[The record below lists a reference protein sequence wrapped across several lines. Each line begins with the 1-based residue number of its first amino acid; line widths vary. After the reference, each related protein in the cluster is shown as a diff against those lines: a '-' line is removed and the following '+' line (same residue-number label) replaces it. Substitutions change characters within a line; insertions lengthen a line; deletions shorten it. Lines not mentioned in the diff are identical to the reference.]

1 MASYISWRPLDRRLT
16 VLRMRFLELLRGR
29 LPDSMMSTLAIGLA
43 LLPVVIAGIRTCL
56 RGRMAVDGGADRRAH
71 GGGVGSLSV
80 RASSGAGV
88 AHLSFGWSLVRLR
101 GSVTCRIHS
110 TSIMSLLLGLV

>member
-1 MASYISWRPLDRRLT
+1 
-16 VLRMRFLELLRGR
+16 MRFLELLRGR

-43 LLPVVIAGIRTCL
+43 LLPVVIAGVRTCL

-71 GGGVGSLSV
+71 GGGVGGLRV

-101 GSVTCRIHS
+101 GSVACRIHS